1 MVVSAQHQ
9 CLSTELFWFTEHGEI
24 LLIQLQKNY
33 SGKRNVQNTVSREQ
47 DNFQDGGGT
56 LNTEM
61 NFPLLPSYLIKH

>member
-47 DNFQDGGGT
+47 DNFQDGGGDLEYWNELPIVAKL
-56 LNTEM
+56 LN
-61 NFPLLPSYLIKH
+61 